1 MYTHARSALP
11 MKFPFHVVLLA
22 AGLAAAGTA
31 RGQTRPAIVVNGAA
45 FQDCQPLAQLRSL
58 ALPVGQPDTLMV
70 EFLVVRA
77 YRPIGVRQFP
87 TVAAFNAFDVQTWLN
102 TPGVPPASSA
112 QVPGRYELP
121 MRSKVQ
127 GGDQLV
133 VTVGQLGKGRRIMD
147 DRSLIYQTYH
157 ILLCE

>member
-1 MYTHARSALP
+1 
-11 MKFPFHVVLLA
+11 MKRLLQVVLLA
-22 AGLAAAGTA
+22 GGLAAAGTA
-31 RGQTRPAIVVNGAA
+31 QGQSRPAILVNGAA
-45 FQDCQPLAQLRSL
+45 FQDCQPLTELRSL

-70 EFLVVRA
+70 EFIVVRG

-87 TVAAFNAFDVQTWLN
+87 TVAAFNQFDVRTWLN
-102 TPGVPPASSA
+102 TPGVAPPSA
-112 QVPGRYELP
+112 QQVPQRYELP

-157 ILLCE
+157 VLLCE